1 MAMFS
6 GGLVMKIDLS
16 KYVGQEVEATLQNG
30 EKIVGVMTYFPQNDS
45 CELEYKIG
53 TETSNNIFTVDGF
66 YWTNRCPSDYNIYFI
81 KIKPMRGYQQLEQQV
96 KELQKEIER
105 LKAQENNNK
114 IPEDFNL
121 DYALSF
127 LDCPNSLDLADMF
140 TWGISSQGEIYWED
154 LHSELEENSDY
165 KVPDEAIIQ
174 IQKWVIE
181 FYRNKGGQ

>member
-1 MAMFS
+1 
-6 GGLVMKIDLS
+6 MKIDLS
-16 KYVGQEVEATLQNG
+16 KYVGQEVEVTFSSGKTLVG
-30 EKIVGVMTYFPQNDS
+30 KVTYIPSDSGSKLDYRIGSEKHHT
-45 CELEYKIG
+45 
-53 TETSNNIFTVDGF
+53 FTVDGF
-66 YWTNRCPSDYNIYFI
+66 YYSTRSPNNLNNII
-81 KIKPMRGYQQLEQQV
+81 KITSMKKYQELEQQV

-105 LKAQENNNK
+105 LKAQGNNNK

-127 LDCPNSLDLADMF
+127 LDSPNSEYLNDMF
-140 TWGISSQGEIYWED
+140 NWYSSPQGVTYWGSICNK
-154 LHSELEENSDY
+154 LEENSDY